1 MKASE
6 MTIEWSDSSKGTFF
20 TEEEDDLFKSIQKDL
35 DRLCNDLTNLY
46 NMWIKEKARADT
58 YCDEAQ
64 KLVTENSILKK
75 ELLSVRGPKPK
86 KMSYE
91 ELYSNLRTLRK
102 EKTELE
108 QKIDKLTEDIEE
120 QMDDKK

>member
-6 MTIEWSDSSKGTFF
+6 MTIEWSGSSKSAF
-20 TEEEDDLFKSIQKDL
+20 TEVEDDVFKSIQKDL
-35 DRLCNDLTNLY
+35 DRLCNDLTDLY

-58 YCDEAQ
+58 YYDEAQ
-64 KLVTENSILKK
+64 KLVTENAMLKK
-75 ELLSVRGPKPK
+75 ELSLLRKGSKPK

-91 ELYSNLRTLRK
+91 ELYSNLRSLRK
-102 EKTELE
+102 EKTDLE
-108 QKIDKLTEDIEE
+108 HKIDKLTEDIEE